1 MRSAHAEVPSWV
13 VEIGGAR
20 RRLGPGDLGCSLL
33 DLATLSP
40 SALMSM
46 LEMAAAAGHGT
57 PVDDDAPPE
66 DDGFDEVRSW
76 VAALRGRAA
85 SVVDIAP
92 DLPPETRA
100 EHSDAAAAA
109 VRARLETALAAAEL
123 LLARIAAATQ
133 ELTTAEVDRITAR
146 LDALAGPDGDGMPV
160 SRVGTEA
167 LAPGDA
173 VRLADLTVAVAR
185 WAFPPPRC
193 AAALVGSDGAAAGGA
208 VADVVGFLLGA
219 AERLAERLDTARA
232 LIAPPEPARPAPAVA
247 TRPDAAALAAALAE
261 LVGRPGLPIGAPLAA
276 STDLLVGGA
285 ALEDWASTIS
295 AVRAD
300 LAAPLGAG
308 DRARPAGLE
317 LFATNPADPWRV
329 TDLAELDRR
338 PAAGEDAFTPPAP
351 RLTVA
356 LAPARPIAGEEL
368 EWVVL
373 DAFTESVPTSR
384 PVAGVSFDAA
394 TPSARPPQ
402 AILIVPPADLDAGD
416 PTDQEIR
423 GAIVYARMLAHGRM
437 AVASDLAAAGVGALA
452 AWAVLPQDRRTG
464 APLSSTPLSD
474 PVPDQ
479 PEVLVPDPD
488 DADDIAAAVTADA
501 LWMLGQQWRLG
512 EHAGED
518 AATPLKVD
526 LTLSETPIEGT
537 LINPSLP
544 ARTTPLDA
552 SVESEPDG
560 ATSGWQSESL
570 HYAAELSIDGEIG
583 LDIREHDA
591 GGAGWWELTARTP
604 VAAEIAPSP
613 QQTRPSRLV
622 WPGAPTGRYWQ
633 IEDRAHGCRG
643 HGS

>member
-1 MRSAHAEVPSWV
+1 M
-13 VEIGGAR
+13 
-20 RRLGPGDLGCSLL
+20 
-33 DLATLSP
+33 T
-40 SALMSM
+40 
-46 LEMAAAAGHGT
+46 
-57 PVDDDAPPE
+57 
-66 DDGFDEVRSW
+66 
-76 VAALRGRAA
+76 
-85 SVVDIAP
+85 
-92 DLPPETRA
+92 
-100 EHSDAAAAA
+100 
-109 VRARLETALAAAEL
+109 
-123 LLARIAAATQ
+123 
-133 ELTTAEVDRITAR
+133 
-146 LDALAGPDGDGMPV
+146 V
-160 SRVGTEA
+160 SRVGTDA
-167 LAPGDA
+167 LAPADA
-173 VRLADLTVAVAR
+173 AQLAALAVAVAR
-185 WAFPPPRC
+185 WAFSPPRC
-193 AAALVGSDGAAAGGA
+193 AAALVGSDGVTARGAA
-208 VADVVGFLLGA
+208 ADVVGFLHGA
-219 AERLAERLDTARA
+219 VERLAERLDTARA
-232 LIAPPEPARPAPAVA
+232 LIAPPAEPDRPAPAVA

-285 ALEDWASTIS
+285 ALEDWATTIS

-300 LAAPLGAG
+300 LAAPLGVDDG
-308 DRARPAGLE
+308 VRPAGLG

-338 PAAGEDAFTPPAP
+338 PAVGEDVHTPPAP
-351 RLTVA
+351 RLTVV
-356 LAPARPIAGEEL
+356 LAPTRPIAGDEL

-384 PVAGVSFDAA
+384 PVAGASFDAA

-402 AILIVPPADLDAGD
+402 AILVVPPADLDAGD

-423 GAIVYARMLAHGRM
+423 AAIVYARMLAHGRM
-437 AVASDLAAAGVGALA
+437 AVASDLEAAGVGALA

-479 PEVLVPDPD
+479 PEVLLPDPD

-518 AATPLKVD
+518 AATPLKLD

-537 LINPSLP
+537 IVNPSMP

-552 SVESEPDG
+552 SVESEPEG
-560 ATSGWQSESL
+560 APSGWQSESL
-570 HYAAELSIDGEIG
+570 HYSAELSVGGDIG

-591 GGAGWWELTARTP
+591 GGAGWWELTGRTP
-604 VAAEIAPSP
+604 LPAEIDPSP
-613 QQTRPSRLV
+613 QQTRPSRLM

-633 IEDRAHGCRG
+633 IEDR
-643 HGS
+643 GSDVAGTGPDRTQPATLHLIDILARTGDDLFVAPVAATPGTIVRPGQVTMTDAAGGTWPLRSPHDWNLIGITGIDPEPPPPGAPGEADWHRATAILIAAGAALEGPILDDIAFAVDEDDNLVWAATARRPMRRPRR